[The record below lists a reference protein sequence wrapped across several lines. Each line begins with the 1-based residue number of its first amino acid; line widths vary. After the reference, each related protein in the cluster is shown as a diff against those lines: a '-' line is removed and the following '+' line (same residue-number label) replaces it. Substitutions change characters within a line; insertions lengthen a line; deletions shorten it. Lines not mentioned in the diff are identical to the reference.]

1 MNTKIIIFGILL
13 TLSYLVNIKAQT
25 GNINQDSV
33 AFNRQMIE
41 EGARV
46 NTQTTEA
53 SKKCKKEQFC
63 KFTYNKK
70 NPNS

>member
-25 GNINQDSV
+25 GSINQDSV
-33 AFNRQMIE
+33 AFHRQMIE

-46 NTQTTEA
+46 NTQTTES
-53 SKKCKKEQFC
+53 SKNAKR
-63 KFTYNKK
+63 N
-70 NPNS
+70 NSVNLDNVIV